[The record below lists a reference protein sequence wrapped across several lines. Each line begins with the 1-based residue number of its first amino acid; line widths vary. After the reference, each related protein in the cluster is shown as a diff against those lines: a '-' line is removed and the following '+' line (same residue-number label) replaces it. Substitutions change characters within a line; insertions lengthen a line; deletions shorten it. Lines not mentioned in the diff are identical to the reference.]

1 MAPGT
6 GQRRLPRLLPFQGVD
21 VMTSPVSP
29 PPPAKGPGPSPAVR
43 IALVGAL
50 VVGVGVGAFVL
61 GRRGSGGS
69 SGPAFSSGERQGP
82 PTAGATVEGMPEVPS
97 EPKKMDVPGS
107 IATAAIWVDVHA
119 PGKVRDALARNAW
132 LKEQLG
138 KPLGQ
143 GFVSGWAAFMGSTGD
158 DLKASFKGAVL
169 DVVAGQLLDA
179 PFRTVWFSGDTQAGT
194 PAFIVPEADKKSKA
208 GWDALDAVA
217 KRGEMTA
224 DRCPDSTVKVPEGGF
239 HLSRW
244 LVAEQQ
250 LWAARTEDRVVLAR
264 HPVVV
269 LQGLCT
275 PLPELEAKD
284 GVDVEVGFDP
294 NAYGREAQLLTHVL
308 GMTGNAR
315 LQFGVEGDRL
325 VGRGIAGTLS
335 PSHPPYTEPISDDL
349 LKLVP
354 EETPV
359 LFVFNLTLPES
370 LEPAALKTHWEGKSA
385 QEVRTRTRQ
394 VALVWTPRGNA
405 SLAPELA
412 LLWGSEQDAE
422 GVQALFSGGARTLK
436 TATLCKHV
444 VLATSDAELE
454 RLKKACEG
462 RAPNLLNAAGPVVTG
477 LRAPA
482 SVMLGIN
489 TGRLLGGLLMDGY
502 TSEARVDR
510 SSPLPKAAPPEIEA
524 ARRDLE
530 SLPYL
535 GFRGKVVG
543 YGPELVSE
551 GFGT

>member
-1 MAPGT
+1 
-6 GQRRLPRLLPFQGVD
+6 
-21 VMTSPVSP
+21 MTSPVSP
-29 PPPAKGPGPSPAVR
+29 PPPQGQGPSSKSAVR

-61 GRRGSGGS
+61 GRRGSGGG
-69 SGPAFSSGERQGP
+69 SGSGTAFTSGERQGP
-82 PTAGATVEGMPEVPS
+82 PSAGASVEGMPELPS
-97 EPKKMDVPGS
+97 QPTKMDVPG
-107 IATAAIWVDVHA
+107 TAAIAAVWVDVHA
-119 PGKVRDALARNAW
+119 PARVRDALVRNAW
-132 LKEQLG
+132 LKEQWS

-143 GFVSGWAAFMGSTGD
+143 GFVSGWAAFLGSTGT

-169 DVVAGQLLDA
+169 DVVAGQLLDT
-179 PFRTVWFSGDTQAGT
+179 PFRTVWFSGATRAGT
-194 PAFIVPEADKKSKA
+194 PALIVPKA
-208 GWDALDAVA
+208 GKTAQAAWDALDAVA

-224 DRCPDSTVKVPEGGF
+224 DSCPGSTEKAPEGGF

-244 LVAEQQ
+244 LVAEQSM
-250 LWAARTEDRVVLAR
+250 WAARTADRVVLAR

-275 PLPELEAKD
+275 PLPELKADD
-284 GVDVEVGFDP
+284 GVDVEVGFDA

-308 GMTGNAR
+308 GLGEDTR

-325 VGRGIAGTLS
+325 VGRGIAGALLENVAPLDS
-335 PSHPPYTEPISDDL
+335 APLSDDL

-359 LFVFNLTLPES
+359 LLAFQLKLPES
-370 LEPAALKTHWEGKSA
+370 LEPAALKTFWKDGGEGK
-385 QEVRTRTRQ
+385 TRTRQ
-394 VALVWTPRGNA
+394 VALVWTPRGSG
-405 SLAPELA
+405 SLEPELA
-412 LLWGSEQDAE
+412 LLWGREEDAD
-422 GVQALFSGGARTLK
+422 GLQALFSGGSRTL
-436 TATLCKHV
+436 TRATLCKHV
-444 VLATSDAELE
+444 VLATSAEEVE

-462 RAPNLLNAAGPVVTG
+462 RGPNLLNAAGPVVTG

-482 SVMLGIN
+482 SVVFGIN
-489 TGRLLGGLLMDGY
+489 TGRLLSVLAMDGY

-510 SSPLPKAAPPEIEA
+510 SAPLPKAAPPEVEA

-535 GFRGKVVG
+535 GLRGTVKG
-543 YGPELVSE
+543 DALVPG

>member
-1 MAPGT
+1 
-6 GQRRLPRLLPFQGVD
+6 
-21 VMTSPVSP
+21 MTSPVSP
-29 PPPAKGPGPSPAVR
+29 PPPSKGPGPSSAVR
-43 IALVGAL
+43 VALVGAL

-61 GRRGSGGS
+61 GRGSGGS

-82 PTAGATVEGMPEVPS
+82 PSAGATVEGMPEVPS
-97 EPKKMDVPGS
+97 EPTKMDVPDAP
-107 IATAAIWVDVHA
+107 ATAALWVDVHA
-119 PGKVRDALARNAW
+119 PGKVRDALMRNAW
-132 LKEQLG
+132 LKEQWG

-143 GFVSGWAAFMGSTGD
+143 GFVGEWAPFLGSTGA
-158 DLKASFKGAVL
+158 DLKASFKGAVV

-179 PFRTVWFSGDTQAGT
+179 PFRTVWFSGASRAGT
-194 PAFIVPEADKKSKA
+194 PALLVPRADRKSRA
-208 GWDALDAVA
+208 AWDALDGVA
-217 KRGEMTA
+217 KRGAMTA
-224 DRCPDSTVKVPEGGF
+224 DRCPDSAVKVPEGGF

-244 LVAEQQ
+244 LVAEQTV
-250 LWAARTEDRVVLAR
+250 WTARTEERVVLAR
-264 HPVVV
+264 NPVVL

-275 PLPELEAKD
+275 PLPKLGASE
-284 GVDVEVGFDP
+284 GVDVEVGFNPD
-294 NAYGREAQLLTHVL
+294 AYGREAQLFTHVL
-308 GMTGNAR
+308 GLKGNAR

-325 VGRGIAGTLS
+325 VGRGIAGAVS
-335 PSHPPYTEPISDDL
+335 PTAIPDTRPLSDDL

-359 LFVFNLTLPES
+359 LFTFNLTLPES
-370 LEPAALKTHWEGKSA
+370 LEPEVLKTHWEGKSA
-385 QEVRTRTRQ
+385 QSVRTRTRQ

-405 SLAPELA
+405 SLEPELA

-422 GVQALFSGGARTLK
+422 GVRALFSGGARTLK

-477 LRAPA
+477 LREPA

-489 TGRLLGGLLMDGY
+489 TGRLLSGLLMDGY

-510 SSPLPKAAPPEIEA
+510 ASPLPKAAPPEIEA

-535 GFRGKVVG
+535 GLRGKVVG

>member
-1 MAPGT
+1 
-6 GQRRLPRLLPFQGVD
+6 
-21 VMTSPVSP
+21 MTSPVSP
-29 PPPAKGPGPSPAVR
+29 PPPAKGPGPSSAVR

-82 PTAGATVEGMPEVPS
+82 PSAGATVEGMPEVPS
-97 EPKKMDVPGS
+97 EPTKMDVPGS

-119 PGKVRDALARNAW
+119 PAKVRDALARNAW

-179 PFRTVWFSGDTQAGT
+179 PFRTVWFSGDTRAGT
-194 PAFIVPEADKKSKA
+194 PAFIVPKANKKSRA
-208 GWDALDAVA
+208 GWEALDAVA

-224 DRCPDSTVKVPEGGF
+224 ASCPDSTVKVPEGGF

-250 LWAARTEDRVVLAR
+250 LWAARTEDRLVLAR

-275 PLPELEAKD
+275 PLPELEADD
-284 GVDVEVGFDP
+284 GVDVEVGFDA
-294 NAYGREAQLLTHVL
+294 NAYGREAQLFTHVL
-308 GMTGNAR
+308 GLGEDTR
-315 LQFGVEGDRL
+315 LQFGVEGDRV
-325 VGRGIAGTLS
+325 VGRGIAGKVLEKVAPLDS
-335 PSHPPYTEPISDDL
+335 APLSDDL

-359 LFVFNLTLPES
+359 LLAFQIKLPET
-370 LEPAALKTHWEGKSA
+370 LEPEALKTFWTEGGEGK
-385 QEVRTRTRQ
+385 TRTRQ

-405 SLAPELA
+405 RLEPELA
-412 LLWGSEQDAE
+412 LLWGREEDAAGLE
-422 GVQALFSGGARTLK
+422 SLFSGGARTL
-436 TATLCKHV
+436 TRATLCKHV
-444 VLATSDAELE
+444 VLATSAEEVE

-462 RAPNLLNAAGPVVTG
+462 SRPNLLNAAGPVVTG

-482 SVMLGIN
+482 SVVFGIN
-489 TGRLLGGLLMDGY
+489 TGRLLSGLAMDGY

-510 SSPLPKAAPPEIEA
+510 SSPLPKSTPPEVEA

-530 SLPYL
+530 SLPYVGL
-535 GFRGKVVG
+535 RGTVKG
-543 YGPELVSE
+543 DALVPG

>member
-1 MAPGT
+1 
-6 GQRRLPRLLPFQGVD
+6 
-21 VMTSPVSP
+21 MTSPVSP
-29 PPPAKGPGPSPAVR
+29 PPPAKGPGPSSAVR

-61 GRRGSGGS
+61 GRKGSGGS

-82 PTAGATVEGMPEVPS
+82 PSAGATVEGMPDVPS
-97 EPKKMDVPGS
+97 TPTKMDVPGA

-143 GFVSGWAAFMGSTGD
+143 GFVSGWAAFLGSTGD

-194 PAFIVPEADKKSKA
+194 PAFIVPKANAKSKA
-208 GWDALDAVA
+208 AWDALDAVA

-224 DRCPDSTVKVPEGGF
+224 DRCPGSALKAPDGDF

-244 LVAEQQ
+244 LVAEQL
-250 LWAARTEDRVVLAR
+250 LWAARTEDRLVLAR

-275 PLPELEAKD
+275 PLPELDADD

-294 NAYGREAQLLTHVL
+294 DAYGREAQLMTHVL
-308 GMTGNAR
+308 GMTGDTR
-315 LQFGVEGDRL
+315 LQFGVDADRL
-325 VGRGIAGTLS
+325 VGRGIAGKVLEKVM
-335 PSHPPYTEPISDDL
+335 PLDNAPLSDDL

-359 LFVFNLTLPES
+359 LLAFQIKLPET
-370 LEPAALKTHWEGKSA
+370 LEPEALKTFWKEGGEGK
-385 QEVRTRTRQ
+385 TRTRQ
-394 VALVWTPRGNA
+394 VALVWTPRGIA
-405 SLAPELA
+405 SLELELA

-422 GVQALFSGGARTLK
+422 GVRALFSGGARTLK
-436 TATLCKHV
+436 SATLCKHV

-462 RAPNLLNAAGPVVTG
+462 RGPNLLNAAGPVVSG

-482 SVMLGIN
+482 SVVFGIN
-489 TGRLLGGLLMDGY
+489 TGRLLSGLAMDGY

-530 SLPYL
+530 SLPYVGL
-535 GFRGKVVG
+535 RGTVKG
-543 YGPELVSE
+543 NALVPG